1 MIGRPLAGALHAA
14 ALRRRRIR
22 YLCNNRPDPPNNAV
36 RRDATDPTVSA
47 RIEDSTAAIP
57 SGEEDVPDPAISIR
71 GVCKSFGS
79 TQAVREL
86 DLTVPTGSVCGFLG
100 PNGAGKSTT
109 IRMIMSIIYP
119 DRGTIE
125 VLGSDAL
132 HNKDRIGYLPEE
144 RGLYRK
150 MRVGEFLRYM
160 ARLKG
165 VDAAGLNARVKSWL
179 ERVGL
184 ADCERK
190 RCQEL
195 SKGMQQK
202 VQFIAA
208 VIHEPDLLILDEVFS
223 GLDPVN
229 RKLMRALI
237 DEQHRAGR
245 TIIFSTHA
253 MYEAE
258 QLCDRLF
265 MIHHGVKVL
274 DATLDEIRARFD
286 PRTVVVEPLEPSDAG
301 RAEAALEAVA
311 GIDDVRRTREGY
323 EVRIEAG
330 ADARAV
336 MERLVREVPVRRLEL
351 KRVTL
356 EDVFISLVEGTP
368 IAAGESAEELRAA
381 VAASGVEEAAS

>member
-1 MIGRPLAGALHAA
+1 MTAA
-14 ALRRRRIR
+14 ANLSAPLRT
-22 YLCNNRPDPPNNAV
+22 PMSNAV
-36 RRDATDPTVSA
+36 
-47 RIEDSTAAIP
+47 AIK
-57 SGEEDVPDPAISIR
+57 GLT
-71 GVCKSFGS
+71 KTFGPKA
-79 TQAVREL
+79 AVRDL
-86 DLTVPTGSVCGFLG
+86 DLVVPTGSLCGFIG
-100 PNGAGKSTT
+100 PNGAGKTTT
-109 IRMIMSIIYP
+109 IRMIMSIIFP
-119 DRGTIE
+119 DRGE
-125 VLGSDAL
+125 LSVLGRDSADQS
-132 HNKDRIGYLPEE
+132 KDRIGYLPEE
-144 RGLYRK
+144 RGVYRK
-150 MRVGEFLRYM
+150 MKVAAFLTYM

-165 VDAAGLNARVKSWL
+165 VDGGAMLKRKVHGWL
-179 ERVGL
+179 ERMGL
-184 ADCERK
+184 AESARK
-190 RCQEL
+190 RCEEL

-229 RKLMRALI
+229 RKLMRTLI

-274 DATLDEIRARFD
+274 DSTLAEIQSRFD
-286 PRTVVVEPLEPSDAG
+286 PRTVIIEPLAETDAG
-301 RAEAALEAVA
+301 RAEAALAAVA
-311 GIDDVRRTREGY
+311 GVDSLRRTREGF
-323 EVRIEAG
+323 EVHIEAG

-336 MERLVREVPVRRLEL
+336 MGLLVREVPVRKVEL

-368 IAAGESAEELRAA
+368 IAAGESAEDLRAA
-381 VAASGVEEAAS
+381 VAAPGVEGVAT

>member
-1 MIGRPLAGALHAA
+1 MS
-14 ALRRRRIR
+14 
-22 YLCNNRPDPPNNAV
+22 NAV
-36 RRDATDPTVSA
+36 VIKGLTKT
-47 RIEDSTAAIP
+47 
-57 SGEEDVPDPAISIR
+57 
-71 GVCKSFGS
+71 FGPKV
-79 TQAVREL
+79 AVRDL
-86 DLTVPTGSVCGFLG
+86 DLVVPTGSLCGFIG
-100 PNGAGKSTT
+100 PNGAGKTTT
-109 IRMIMSIIYP
+109 IRMIMSIIFP
-119 DRGTIE
+119 DRGE
-125 VLGSDAL
+125 LSVLGRDSADQS
-132 HNKDRIGYLPEE
+132 KDRIGYLPEE
-144 RGLYRK
+144 RGVYRK
-150 MRVGEFLRYM
+150 MRVAAFLEYV

-165 VDAAGLNARVKSWL
+165 RDGGAALRRTVHGWL

-184 ADCERK
+184 TESARK
-190 RCQEL
+190 RCEEL

-208 VIHEPDLLILDEVFS
+208 VIHEPELLILDEVFS

-274 DATLDEIRARFD
+274 DATLEEIRARFD
-286 PRTVVVEPLEPSDAG
+286 PRTVIVEPL
-301 RAEAALEAVA
+301 AEVDPGQAAAALEAVA
-311 GIDDVRRTREGY
+311 GLDDVRRTRDGF
-323 EVRIEAG
+323 EVHLERG

-336 MERLVREVPVRRLEL
+336 MGAVVRELPVRRLEL

-368 IAAGESAEELRAA
+368 IAAGETADELRAA
-381 VAASGVEEAAS
+381 VSAPVVEEAAT